1 MCEIKDFKLKPCP
14 FCGNKLVLNKDHHGY
29 YWEHN
34 DLNCPCSANQ
44 ILDKRDMNTWNKRHF
59 NLTCSKCKENSP
71 LTMVTPFVCAK
82 CNEEEK
88 RLLTEQQRNK

>member
-44 ILDKRDMNTWNKRHF
+44 ILDKRDMNTWNKRF
-59 NLTCSKCKENSP
+59 VQLICKTCNIAETVEDDILCSNC
-71 LTMVTPFVCAK
+71 TQQ
-82 CNEEEK
+82 
-88 RLLTEQQRNK
+88 EQTKHGKK